1 MGTRLMWNDGGR
13 CSPSLFRSA
22 DRVRLISLE
31 LHGFKS
37 FADAQ
42 KLSFPGGM
50 TAVVGPNGCGKSN
63 ISDSLAWVLGEQRP
77 SMLRGSEMADVIFAG
92 TAQRRPMGLAEVK
105 LVLEMPDPAL
115 PGSTREVLISRRLYR
130 DTGSEYR
137 INGREA
143 RLKDV
148 QDLLL
153 DTGMGT
159 RAYSF
164 IQQGQIDLI
173 LSSRPKDRRLL
184 LEEAAGIT
192 RYKLRRADAEKRLEE
207 TRGNLQRLDDILYE
221 LNKQMDSLR
230 RQAARA
236 RKARELDTEI
246 KATQRVLLAGK
257 AVELEAA
264 KRRILEALD
273 QAERRVAELTAQ
285 VSEKAS
291 EVEALRL
298 AVDDQQQAQAKR
310 ASAMLGLDQR
320 LQLADQ
326 ERSFQEERR
335 GEAWDQR
342 QRQEER
348 IQALAA
354 RLAESGESFAS
365 LETQVKESGDRLAQR
380 ETELA
385 RTEEL
390 LALAQ
395 GALRH
400 EESQLQSL
408 RDQKAESQKEALARQ
423 KQRLGLQS
431 QIAQLEGRL
440 DGLNHE
446 ESVRAPRL
454 ESLQA
459 EADQVERAL
468 EGLLS
473 QLEQAEEAALDQRRR
488 AEQAE
493 ETLRTL
499 AQDHHRAEAE
509 LDAAERRLRQISDLL
524 AKSFG
529 DAEMQKGLVWIRE
542 QGARPRALVELLT
555 VDEALRPDLER
566 LLGSWLQ
573 ALAADAP
580 LAQRAAEA
588 PGHLLLALDAA
599 PPAPPTPEGCE
610 PLRGHLH
617 WNGPE
622 RPLGDLL
629 DRAYRCA
636 DEALPALVQ
645 AYPDL
650 AFVSPAFVR
659 LPFGPVQLGVSA
671 PAASPLKLRTEQ
683 EEAKATRE
691 ALLDQLED
699 LETRRGRGGDEAR
712 GARERSVEI
721 DEDLRALRRRA
732 DTLKAQRTSLQGQ
745 LSEIRAASERADAL
759 WEQIETEIK
768 QLKGQLREIDEH
780 PEEAGDAVLDGAIQQ
795 AEALV
800 KEARHRLDERRDQ
813 RLEAARSRDAAWA
826 ERDGHERHLQLAQR
840 GRFDLEAERQRLEA
854 EATELATRAE
864 TCAKRLVEL
873 ETESQDL
880 LQQREVVQVQAQEA
894 QPRLE
899 LDQETLRVQ
908 ERSARELQEALE
920 NARAQHQEILIHGAQ
935 VQGSQEALAKEVE
948 LALGL
953 EIPAFLAG
961 LSDSERQAWEEGE
974 LVHQTRLNELQGR
987 RMDLGGVNPLAIQEL
1002 EEAETR
1008 LAFMNEQRADVT
1020 TAIENL
1026 ESTIQEINATSE
1038 DRFQEAFDFVNT
1050 RFQEV
1055 FREAFGGGSAH
1066 LSLEDPKNLLECGI
1080 EITAQPPGKTAK
1092 ALTLLSGG
1100 EKALTAISLL
1110 FAIFHFKPSPFCV
1123 LDEVDA
1129 PLDEA
1134 NVSRFAAMVQKMKAD
1149 TQFIVITHQKPTM
1162 VAADTLYGVT
1172 MEEAGCSRLVS
1183 VQLREA
1189 EALVV

>member
-1 MGTRLMWNDGGR
+1 MMEGDVPDPL
-13 CSPSLFRSA
+13 LRSA

-42 KLSFPGGM
+42 KLTFPAGM

-63 ISDSLAWVLGEQRP
+63 ISDSLAWVLGEQRA
-77 SMLRGSEMADVIFAG
+77 SMLRGAEMADVIFAG
-92 TAQRRPMGLAEVK
+92 TAQRRATGLAEVK
-105 LVLEMPDPAL
+105 LALEMPDPTL
-115 PGSTREVLISRRLYR
+115 PGSTREVVISRRLYR
-130 DTGSEYR
+130 DSGSEYR

-148 QDLLL
+148 QDMLL

-173 LSSRPKDRRLL
+173 LSSKPKDRRLL

-207 TRGNLQRLDDILYE
+207 TKGNLQRLDDILFE

-236 RKARELDTEI
+236 RKARELDEAI
-246 KATQRVLLAGK
+246 KATQRILLAGK

-264 KRRILEALD
+264 KRRILDRLD
-273 QAERRVAELTAQ
+273 ETERRVAELTAQ

-298 AVDDQQQAQAKR
+298 AVDEQQQAQARR
-310 ASAMLGLDQR
+310 ASAILALDQR

-326 ERSFQEERR
+326 ERGFQEDRRKEALEQRDRVMERAQAMVAKL
-335 GEAWDQR
+335 GETGDTFAALEAELAAAALRLGAREADLAKA
-342 QRQEER
+342 EEALAHAVGELR
-348 IQALAA
+348 RAEADLQAL
-354 RLAESGESFAS
+354 
-365 LETQVKESGDRLAQR
+365 R
-380 ETELA
+380 E
-385 RTEEL
+385 R
-390 LALAQ
+390 
-395 GALRH
+395 
-400 EESQLQSL
+400 
-408 RDQKAESQKEALARQ
+408 KAEAQKEALARQ
-423 KQRLGLQS
+423 KQRLGFQS

-440 DGLNHE
+440 DALNHE

-454 ESLQA
+454 EQLQA
-459 EADQVERAL
+459 EADQGSRTL
-468 EGLLS
+468 EGLLA
-473 QLEQAEEAALDQRRR
+473 QLEQAEEAAFDQRRR
-488 AEQAE
+488 AEQLE
-493 ETLRTL
+493 EAQRTL

-524 AKSFG
+524 VKSFG
-529 DAEMQKGLVWIRE
+529 DEELQKGLLWLKD
-542 QGARPRALVELLT
+542 QGLRPRALVEVLT
-555 VDEALRPDLER
+555 VGEAVRPDLER
-566 LLGSWLQ
+566 LLGVWLQ
-573 ALAADAP
+573 ALAADPA
-580 LAQRAAEA
+580 LAERATAA
-588 PGHLLLALDAA
+588 PGHLLLALESAAAA
-599 PPAPPTPEGCE
+599 PTAPEGCE
-610 PLRGHLH
+610 PLREHLR
-617 WNGPE
+617 WTGPE
-622 RPLGDLL
+622 RPLAGLL
-629 DRAYRCA
+629 DRAFRCTDA
-636 DEALPALVQ
+636 ALPGLAL
-645 AYPDL
+645 AHPDL
-650 AFVSPAFVR
+650 AFVSPGFIR
-659 LPFGPVQLGVSA
+659 LPFGPIQLGVSA
-671 PAASPLKLRTEQ
+671 PAASPLKLRAEQ
-683 EEAKATRE
+683 EESRATRE
-691 ALLDQLED
+691 ALLDRLEE
-699 LETRRGRGGDEAR
+699 LEGRRGRGGDEAR
-712 GARERSVEI
+712 AARERSLEI
-721 DEDLRALRRRA
+721 DEDLRTLRQRA
-732 DTLKAQRTSLQGQ
+732 DTLQAQQTSLGGQ
-745 LSEIRAASERADAL
+745 LAEIRAASERADAL

-768 QLKGQLREIDEH
+768 QLQGLLRELDAH
-780 PEEAGDAVLDGAIQQ
+780 PEEAGDTALEEAIGAG
-795 AEALV
+795 ENHV
-800 KEARHRLDERRDQ
+800 REARHKVDGYRDQ
-813 RLEAARSRDAAWA
+813 RMEVARGRDAAWA

-840 GRFDLEAERQRLEA
+840 GRFDLESERQRLEA
-854 EATELATRAE
+854 EAADLNGRAD
-864 TCAKRLVEL
+864 TCAHRLLEL
-873 ETESQDL
+873 ESETQEL
-880 LQQREVVQVQAQEA
+880 LGSRAGIQAQAQEA

-899 LDQETLRVQ
+899 LDQEKLRVQ
-908 ERSARELQEALE
+908 ERSTREFQEALE

-953 EIPAFLAG
+953 EIPAFMAAITEE
-961 LSDSERQAWEEGE
+961 EREAWEEGE
-974 LVHQTRLNELQGR
+974 LVHQTRFNELHGR
-987 RMDLGGVNPLAIQEL
+987 RLDLGSVNPLAIQEL

-1008 LAFMNEQRADVT
+1008 LSFMNEQRADVT
-1020 TAIENL
+1020 AAIDNL
-1026 ESTIQEINATSE
+1026 ESTIQEINVTSE
-1038 DRFQEAFDFVNT
+1038 ERFREAFDFVNA

-1055 FREAFGGGSAH
+1055 FREAFGGGQAH
-1066 LSLEDPKNLLECGI
+1066 LSLEDPKALLECGI

-1134 NVSRFAAMVQKMKAD
+1134 NVGRFAAMVQRMKAD

-1189 EALVV
+1189 EALV

>member
-1 MGTRLMWNDGGR
+1 M
-13 CSPSLFRSA
+13 
-22 DRVRLISLE
+22 RLISLE

-42 KLSFPGGM
+42 KLSFPAGM

-77 SMLRGSEMADVIFAG
+77 SMLRGAEMADVIFGG
-92 TAQRRPMGLAEVK
+92 TAHRRPMGMSEVK
-105 LVLEMPDPAL
+105 LVLEMPDPTL
-115 PGSTREVLISRRLYR
+115 PGATREVVISRRLYR

-173 LSSRPKDRRLL
+173 LSSKPKDRRLL

-192 RYKLRRADAEKRLEE
+192 RYKLRRADAEKRLDE
-207 TRGNLQRLDDILYE
+207 TRANLQRLDDILFE

-230 RQAARA
+230 RQASRA
-236 RKARELDTEI
+236 RKAKELDTDI
-246 KATQRVLLAGK
+246 KATQRILLAGK

-264 KRRILEALD
+264 KQRILDQLD

-298 AVDDQQQAQAKR
+298 SVDEQQQAQAKR
-310 ASAMLGLDQR
+310 ASAMLALDQR

-326 ERSFQEERR
+326 ERGFQEDRR
-335 GEAWDQR
+335 GEAQEQR
-342 QRQEER
+342 SRLEER

-354 RLAESGESFAS
+354 RLAESGDSFSALEGVLQEAS
-365 LETQVKESGDRLAQR
+365 ERLGVWEAD
-380 ETELA
+380 LA
-385 RTEEL
+385 KAEEAV
-390 LALAQ
+390 ALAQ
-395 GALRH
+395 GVLRH
-400 EESQLQSL
+400 EDAGLHVL
-408 RDQKAESQKEALARQ
+408 RERKAEGQKEALARQ
-423 KQRLGLQS
+423 KQRLGLQT

-440 DGLNHE
+440 DALNHE

-454 ESLQA
+454 ESLQS
-459 EADQVERAL
+459 ETVQVERTL
-468 EGLLS
+468 EGLLA
-473 QLEQAEEAALDQRRR
+473 QLEQAEEASLDQRRR
-488 AEQAE
+488 AEALEVTQ
-493 ETLRTL
+493 RTL
-499 AQDHHRAEAE
+499 SQDHHRAEAE

-524 AKSFG
+524 ALSFG
-529 DAEMQKGLVWIRE
+529 DEELRKGLTWLRE
-542 QGARPRALVELLT
+542 QGLRPSALVELLT

-566 LLGSWLQ
+566 LLGVWLQ
-573 ALAADAP
+573 SLSVDVDTVRQAAG
-580 LAQRAAEA
+580 A
-588 PGHLLLALDAA
+588 PGHLLMALEGEVA
-599 PPAPPTPEGCE
+599 PPPAPEGCE
-610 PLRGHLH
+610 PLRDHVR
-617 WNGPE
+617 WSAAA
-622 RPLGDLL
+622 RPLGALV
-629 DRAYRCA
+629 DRAFSCS
-636 DEALPALVQ
+636 DEVLPALVL
-645 AYPDL
+645 AHPGL
-650 AFVSPAFVR
+650 AFVSPGFVR
-659 LPFGPVQLGVSA
+659 LPYGPVQLGVSA
-671 PAASPLKLRTEQ
+671 PAASPIKLRAEQ
-683 EEAKATRE
+683 EEAKGTRE
-691 ALLDQLED
+691 ALLDRLEE
-699 LETRRGRGGDEAR
+699 LEIQRGRGGDEAR
-712 GARERSVEI
+712 AARERSLEI
-721 DEDLRALRRRA
+721 DEDLRALRGRA
-732 DTLKAQRTSLQGQ
+732 DTLTSQRTSLQGQ
-745 LSEIRAASERADAL
+745 LSEINAASERADAL

-768 QLKGQLREIDEH
+768 QFQAQLRELDEH
-780 PEEAGDAVLDGAIQQ
+780 PEEAGDAALEEAILQ
-795 AEALV
+795 AELLV
-800 KEARHRLDERRDQ
+800 REARQRLDERRDQ
-813 RLEAARSRDAAWA
+813 RLEAARGRDAAWA
-826 ERDGHERHLQLAQR
+826 ERDGHERHLKLSQR

-854 EATELATRAE
+854 EALEQVERMD
-864 TCAKRLVEL
+864 TCVRRLSEL
-873 ETESQDL
+873 EAESQTFL
-880 LQQREVVQVQAQEA
+880 REREGVQTQAREA

-908 ERSARELQEALE
+908 ERAARELQEALE
-920 NARAQHQEILIHGAQ
+920 NARAGHQEVLIHGAQ
-935 VQGSQEALAKEVE
+935 VQGSQEALSKEVE

-953 EIPAFLAG
+953 DIPAFLG
-961 LSDSERQAWEEGE
+961 GISDAEREAWEEGE
-974 LVHQTRLNELQGR
+974 LVHQTHLNELQGR

-1020 TAIENL
+1020 AAMANL

-1038 DRFQEAFDFVNT
+1038 ERFREAFEFVNA

-1055 FREAFGGGSAH
+1055 FREAFGGGSAY

-1080 EITAQPPGKTAK
+1080 EITAQPPGKSAK
-1092 ALTLLSGG
+1092 SLTLLSGG

-1134 NVSRFAAMVQKMKAD
+1134 NVGRFAAMVQKMKAD

-1162 VAADTLYGVT
+1162 IAADTLYGVT

-1183 VQLREA
+1183 VHLREA
-1189 EALVV
+1189 EALV

>member
-1 MGTRLMWNDGGR
+1 L
-13 CSPSLFRSA
+13 
-22 DRVRLISLE
+22 RLISLE

-77 SMLRGSEMADVIFAG
+77 SMLRGAEMADVIFAG

-115 PGSTREVLISRRLYR
+115 PGATREVTVSRRLYR

-173 LSSRPKDRRLL
+173 LSSKPKDRRIL

-207 TRGNLQRLDDILYE
+207 TRGNLQRLDDILFE

-230 RQAARA
+230 RQASRA

-264 KRRILEALD
+264 KLRILDQLD
-273 QAERRVAELTAQ
+273 LIERRVAELTAQ

-298 AVDDQQQAQAKR
+298 SVDEQQQGQAR
-310 ASAMLGLDQR
+310 RNTAILALDQR
-320 LQLADQ
+320 LQLAEQ
-326 ERSFQEERR
+326 EKGFQEERR
-335 GEAWDQR
+335 DEALGQR
-342 QRQEER
+342 NRLQER
-348 IQALAA
+348 LQAL
-354 RLAESGESFAS
+354 
-365 LETQVKESGDRLAQR
+365 TDRLEETGDSFSTLEVALR
-380 ETELA
+380 EASERLEALEAELA
-385 RTEEL
+385 KAEEGV
-390 LALAQ
+390 ALAQ

-400 EESQLQSL
+400 EEAGHHAL
-408 RDQKAESQKEALARQ
+408 REQKVESQKEALARQ

-440 DGLNHE
+440 DALNHD
-446 ESVRAPRL
+446 ESIRAPRL

-459 EADQVERAL
+459 EVTQADRDQEAML
-468 EGLLS
+468 A
-473 QLEQAEEAALDQRRR
+473 QLDQAEEASLIQRRH
-488 AEQAE
+488 AEALE
-493 ETLRTL
+493 ETQRAM

-524 AKSFG
+524 AQSFG
-529 DAEMQKGLVWIRE
+529 DEESRKGLAWLRE
-542 QGARPRALVELLT
+542 QGMRSLALVELLT

-566 LLGSWLQ
+566 LLGVWLQ
-573 ALAADAP
+573 ALAVDSDTAR
-580 LAQRAAEA
+580 QAAGA
-588 PGHLLLALDAA
+588 PGHLLLALESE
-599 PPAPPTPEGCE
+599 PAPTPLPEGCE
-610 PLRGHLH
+610 ALRDHVRWTASG
-617 WNGPE
+617 
-622 RPLGDLL
+622 RPLQALV
-629 DRAYRCA
+629 DRAFRCS
-636 DEALPALVQ
+636 DEALPGLVLLH
-645 AYPDL
+645 PDL

-659 LPFGPVQLGVSA
+659 LPFGPLQLGVSA
-671 PAASPLKLRTEQ
+671 PAASPIKLRAEQ
-683 EEAKATRE
+683 EEARATRE
-691 ALLDQLED
+691 ALLDRLED
-699 LETRRGRGGDEAR
+699 LEGQRKRGADEAR
-712 GARERSVEI
+712 AARERSLEI
-721 DEDLRALRRRA
+721 DEDLRILRRKSDALRS
-732 DTLKAQRTSLQGQ
+732 QRSSVQAQ
-745 LSEIRAASERADAL
+745 LSEIQAASERADAM
-759 WEQIETEIK
+759 WEQIEIEIK
-768 QLKGQLREIDEH
+768 GLRGQLREIDEH
-780 PEEAGDAVLDGAIQQ
+780 PEEAVDAALDLAIQE
-795 AEALV
+795 AEGRV
-800 KEARHRLDERRDQ
+800 RETRQRLDERREQ
-813 RLEAARSRDAAWA
+813 RLEAARARDAAWA
-826 ERDGHERHLQLAQR
+826 ERDGHERHLQLARR

-854 EATELATRAE
+854 EAGEQLDRREEYLRRLAELKGE
-864 TCAKRLVEL
+864 TQE
-873 ETESQDL
+873 L
-880 LQQREVVQVQAQEA
+880 LQDREGVQAQAREA

-899 LDQETLRVQ
+899 LDQESLRVH
-908 ERSARELQEALE
+908 EREAREFQEALE
-920 NARAQHQEILIHGAQ
+920 NARAQHQEVLIHGAQ

-953 EIPAFLAG
+953 DVPTFMAG
-961 LSDSERQAWEEGE
+961 LSEAERESWEEGG

-987 RMDLGGVNPLAIQEL
+987 RMELGGVNPLAIQEL
-1002 EEAETR
+1002 EEAEQR
-1008 LAFMNEQRADVT
+1008 MAFMDEQRADVT
-1020 TAIENL
+1020 AAIGNL

-1038 DRFQEAFDFVNT
+1038 DRFREAFDFVNG

-1055 FREAFGGGSAH
+1055 FREAFGGGNAH
-1066 LSLEDPKNLLECGI
+1066 LSLEDPKSLLECGI

-1134 NVSRFAAMVQKMKAD
+1134 NVGRFAAMVQKMKAD

-1183 VQLREA
+1183 VHLREA
-1189 EALVV
+1189 EALV

>member
-1 MGTRLMWNDGGR
+1 M
-13 CSPSLFRSA
+13 
-22 DRVRLISLE
+22 RLISLE

-37 FADAQ
+37 FAEAQ

-77 SMLRGSEMADVIFAG
+77 SMMRGSEMADVIFAG
-92 TAQRRPMGLAEVK
+92 TAKRRPMGLAEVK

-115 PGSTREVLISRRLYR
+115 PGATRDVTISRRLYR

-173 LSSRPKDRRLL
+173 LSSKPKDRRIL

-192 RYKLRRADAEKRLEE
+192 RYKLRRADAEKRLDE
-207 TRGNLQRLDDILYE
+207 TRSNLQRLDDILFE

-230 RQAARA
+230 RQASRA
-236 RKARELDTEI
+236 RKAKELDTEI
-246 KATQRVLLAGK
+246 KATQRILLAGK

-264 KRRILEALD
+264 KLRIADLLD
-273 QAERRVAELTAQ
+273 QTERRVAELTAQ

-298 AVDDQQQAQAKR
+298 SVDEQQQSQAKR
-310 ASAMLGLDQR
+310 HAAMLALDQR
-320 LQLADQ
+320 LQLAEQ
-326 ERSFQEERR
+326 ERGFQEERR
-335 GEAWDQR
+335 EEAEAQR
-342 QRQEER
+342 LRLQER
-348 IQALAA
+348 IQALAE
-354 RLAESGESFAS
+354 RLAESGDSFTALQS
-365 LETQVKESGDRLAQR
+365 LLEQAAEALGSREADLAG
-380 ETELA
+380 
-385 RTEEL
+385 TEEAV
-390 LALAQ
+390 ALAQ

-400 EESQLQSL
+400 EESNLHAL
-408 RDQKAESQKEALARQ
+408 RERKAESQKEALARQ
-423 KQRLGLQS
+423 KQRLGFQS
-431 QIAQLEGRL
+431 QVAQLEGRL
-440 DGLNHE
+440 DALNHE

-454 ESLQA
+454 ESLQT
-459 EADQVERAL
+459 EATQTERSL

-473 QLEQAEEAALDQRRR
+473 QLEKAEEAALEQRRR
-488 AEQAE
+488 AESLE
-493 ETLRTL
+493 EIQRTL
-499 AQDHHRAEAE
+499 SQDHHRAEAE

-524 AKSFG
+524 AKGFG
-529 DAEMQKGLVWIRE
+529 DEELRKGLAWLRE
-542 QGARPRALVELLT
+542 QGVRPLTLVELLT
-555 VDEALRPDLER
+555 VDEDLRPDLER
-566 LLGSWLQ
+566 LLGTWLQ
-573 ALAADAP
+573 SLSADGDLAR
-580 LAQRAAEA
+580 RAAGA
-588 PGHLLLALDAA
+588 PGHLLLAVGSGVEA
-599 PPAPPTPEGCE
+599 PAVPEGCE
-610 PLRGHLH
+610 PLRAHVR
-617 WNGPE
+617 WTASE
-622 RPLGDLL
+622 RPLQALV
-629 DRAYRCA
+629 DRAFRCS
-636 DEALPALVQ
+636 DEALPELAR
-645 AYPDL
+645 AHPDL
-650 AFVSPAFVR
+650 AFVSPAFIR
-659 LPFGPVQLGVSA
+659 LPFGPLQLGISA
-671 PAASPLKLRTEQ
+671 PAASPIKLRAEQ
-683 EEAKATRE
+683 EEARATRE
-691 ALLDQLED
+691 ALLDRLEE
-699 LETRRGRGGDEAR
+699 LETQRGRGGDESRA
-712 GARERSVEI
+712 ARERSLEI
-721 DEDLRALRRRA
+721 DEDLRSLRRRA
-732 DTLKAQRTSLQGQ
+732 DTLKSQRSSLEVQ
-745 LSEIRAASERADAL
+745 LAEIRSASERADAL

-768 QLKGQLREIDEH
+768 RLQGLLHELDQH
-780 PEEAGDAVLDGAIQQ
+780 PEEASDSRLDEALAQ
-795 AEALV
+795 AELV
-800 KEARHRLDERRDQ
+800 VREARHRLDEHREL
-813 RLEAARSRDAAWA
+813 RLVAARARDAAWA

-840 GRFDLEAERQRLEA
+840 GRFDLDAERQRLEA
-854 EATELATRAE
+854 EAAEQVDRREGCLRRLA
-864 TCAKRLVEL
+864 EL
-873 ETESQDL
+873 ETEAQTL
-880 LQQREVVQVQAQEA
+880 LVEREAIQAQAWEA

-899 LDQETLRVQ
+899 LEQENLRVH
-908 ERSARELQEALE
+908 ERTAREHQEALE
-920 NARAQHQEILIHGAQ
+920 NAHAQHQEVLIQGAQ
-935 VQGSQEALAKEVE
+935 VQGTQGALAKEIE

-953 EIPAFLAG
+953 DVPAFLAG
-961 LSDSERQAWEEGE
+961 LSEAEREAWEEGE
-974 LVHQTRLNELQGR
+974 LVHQTRVNELHGR
-987 RMDLGGVNPLAIQEL
+987 RMELGGVNPLAIQEL

-1008 LAFMNEQRADVT
+1008 LAFMDEQRADVT
-1020 TAIENL
+1020 AAIGNL

-1038 DRFQEAFDFVNT
+1038 ERFREAFDYVNL

-1080 EITAQPPGKTAK
+1080 EITAQPPGKSAK
-1092 ALTLLSGG
+1092 ALSLLSGG

-1183 VQLREA
+1183 VQLRDA
-1189 EALVV
+1189 EALV

>member
-1 MGTRLMWNDGGR
+1 MEGDVPTRLT
-13 CSPSLFRSA
+13 RSA
-22 DRVRLISLE
+22 DCVRLISLE

-77 SMLRGSEMADVIFAG
+77 SMLRGAEMADVIFAG
-92 TAQRRPMGLAEVK
+92 TAQRRPMGLSEVK

-115 PGSTREVLISRRLYR
+115 PGATREVTISRRLYR
-130 DTGSEYR
+130 DSGSEYR

-173 LSSRPKDRRLL
+173 LSSKPKDRRIL

-207 TRGNLQRLDDILYE
+207 TKGNLQRLDDILFE

-230 RQAARA
+230 RQASRA
-236 RKARELDTEI
+236 RKAKELDTEI
-246 KATQRVLLAGK
+246 KATQRILLAGK

-264 KRRILEALD
+264 KLRLLD
-273 QAERRVAELTAQ
+273 QLDQTERRVAELTAQ

-291 EVEALRL
+291 EVETLRL
-298 AVDDQQQAQAKR
+298 SVDEQQQTQARR
-310 ASAMLGLDQR
+310 ASAMLALDQR

-326 ERSFQEERR
+326 ERGFQVERR
-335 GEAWDQR
+335 DEAQGQR
-342 QRQEER
+342 DRLQERTRALTER
-348 IQALAA
+348 
-354 RLAESGESFAS
+354 
-365 LETQVKESGDRLAQR
+365 LEESGDSFSALEAVLREASERLGIWEADLSKAE
-380 ETELA
+380 ETVA
-385 RTEEL
+385 H
-390 LALAQ
+390 AQ

-400 EESQLQSL
+400 EETEFHAL
-408 RDQKAESQKEALARQ
+408 RERKVESQKEAVTRQ
-423 KQRLGLQS
+423 KQRLGFQS

-440 DGLNHE
+440 DALNHD
-446 ESVRAPRL
+446 ESIRAPRL

-459 EADQVERAL
+459 EATKVDRDM

-473 QLEQAEEAALDQRRR
+473 QVEQAEVASSDQRRH
-488 AEQAE
+488 A
-493 ETLRTL
+493 ETLEESQRTL

-524 AKSFG
+524 AQSFG
-529 DAEMQKGLVWIRE
+529 DEELRKGLAWLHE
-542 QGARPRALVELLT
+542 QGMRSLTLVEQLT

-566 LLGSWLQ
+566 LLGVWLQ
-573 ALAADAP
+573 SLSVDLDTARQAAG
-580 LAQRAAEA
+580 A
-588 PGHLLLALDAA
+588 PGHLLFALECDLPA
-599 PPAPPTPEGCE
+599 PPAPEGCE
-610 PLRGHLH
+610 SLRDHVRWTASG
-617 WNGPE
+617 
-622 RPLGDLL
+622 RPLQALV
-629 DRAYRCA
+629 DRAFRCS
-636 DEALPALVQ
+636 DEALPDLVLTH
-645 AYPDL
+645 PDL
-650 AFVSPAFVR
+650 AFVSPAFIR
-659 LPFGPVQLGVSA
+659 LPYGPLQLGISA
-671 PAASPLKLRTEQ
+671 PAASPIKLRAEQ
-683 EEAKATRE
+683 EEARATRE
-691 ALLDQLED
+691 ALLDRLEE
-699 LETRRGRGGDEAR
+699 LEGQRKRGGDEAR
-712 GARERSVEI
+712 AARERSLEI
-721 DEDLRALRRRA
+721 DEDLRTIRRRS
-732 DTLKAQRTSLQGQ
+732 DTLKSQRTLVQTQ
-745 LSEIRAASERADAL
+745 LSEIHATSERADAM

-768 QLKGQLREIDEH
+768 RLQVLLRELDEH
-780 PEEAGDAVLDGAIQQ
+780 PEEAGDAALEEAIHGAEIRVQEARQRLDGCR
-795 AEALV
+795 E
-800 KEARHRLDERRDQ
+800 Q
-813 RLEAARSRDAAWA
+813 RLEAARGRDAAWA
-826 ERDGHERHLQLAQR
+826 ERDGHERHLQLARR

-854 EATELATRAE
+854 EAADQLDRREGCIRRLA
-864 TCAKRLVEL
+864 EL
-873 ETESQDL
+873 ETETQGL
-880 LQQREVVQVQAQEA
+880 LQEREGVQAQAREA

-899 LDQETLRVQ
+899 LDQEALRVH
-908 ERSARELQEALE
+908 ERDAREFQEALE
-920 NARAQHQEILIHGAQ
+920 NARAHHQEVLIHGAQ

-953 EIPAFLAG
+953 DVPAFMAG
-961 LSDSERQAWEEGE
+961 LSDVERRAWEEGE

-987 RMDLGGVNPLAIQEL
+987 RMELGGVNPLAIQEQ
-1002 EEAETR
+1002 EEAEQR
-1008 LAFMNEQRADVT
+1008 MAFMDEQRADVT
-1020 TAIENL
+1020 TAIGNL

-1038 DRFQEAFDFVNT
+1038 DRFREAFDFVNS

-1066 LSLEDPKNLLECGI
+1066 LSLEDPKSLLECGI

-1134 NVSRFAAMVQKMKAD
+1134 NVGRFAAMVQKMKAD

-1189 EALVV
+1189 EALV

>member
-1 MGTRLMWNDGGR
+1 MMEGDVPTR
-13 CSPSLFRSA
+13 PTRSA

-92 TAQRRPMGLAEVK
+92 TAQRRPMGLSEVK

-115 PGSTREVLISRRLYR
+115 PGATREVAISRRLYR

-173 LSSRPKDRRLL
+173 LSSKPKDRRVL

-192 RYKLRRADAEKRLEE
+192 RYKLRRADAERRLDE
-207 TRGNLQRLDDILYE
+207 TKGNLERLDDILFE

-236 RKARELDTEI
+236 RRAKELDADI
-246 KATQRVLLAGK
+246 KATQRILLAGK

-264 KRRILEALD
+264 KVRILDQLD
-273 QAERRVAELTAQ
+273 QTERRVAELTAQ

-291 EVEALRL
+291 EVESLRL
-298 AVDDQQQAQAKR
+298 SVDEQQQTQAR
-310 ASAMLGLDQR
+310 RTSAMLALDQR
-320 LQLADQ
+320 LQLAEQ
-326 ERSFQEERR
+326 ERGFQEERR
-335 GEAWDQR
+335 DEAEGQR
-342 QRQEER
+342 ARLQER
-348 IQALAA
+348 IQALTG
-354 RLAESGESFAS
+354 RLE
-365 LETQVKESGDRLAQR
+365 ESGDSFVALESVFKEASERLDLR
-380 ETELA
+380 EADLA
-385 RTEEL
+385 KAEEEV
-390 LALAQ
+390 ALAQ

-400 EESQLQSL
+400 EETEFQTL
-408 RDQKAESQKEALARQ
+408 RERKVESQKETLARQ
-423 KQRLGLQS
+423 KQRLSFQS

-440 DGLNHE
+440 DALNHD
-446 ESVRAPRL
+446 ESIRAPRL
-454 ESLQA
+454 ESLQS
-459 EADQVERAL
+459 EAIQADRDL

-473 QLEQAEEAALDQRRR
+473 QLERAEEAAFDQRRR
-488 AEQAE
+488 AETLE
-493 ETLRTL
+493 EAQRTL

-509 LDAAERRLRQISDLL
+509 LDAAERRLRQMADLL
-524 AKSFG
+524 AQSFG
-529 DAEMQKGLVWIRE
+529 DEELRKGLAWLRE
-542 QGARPRALVELLT
+542 RGLRSPALVELLS

-573 ALAADAP
+573 SLSVDPGTAR
-580 LAQRAAEA
+580 QSAEA
-588 PGHLLLALDAA
+588 PGHLLLVLESTGT
-599 PPAPPTPEGCE
+599 PPPVPAGCE
-610 PLRGHLH
+610 PLREHVRWTGSAQ
-617 WNGPE
+617 
-622 RPLGDLL
+622 PLRALL
-629 DRAYRCA
+629 DRAFHCS
-636 DEALPALVQ
+636 DEAMPDLVLTH
-645 AYPDL
+645 PDL
-650 AFVSPAFVR
+650 AFVSPAFIH
-659 LPFGPVQLGVSA
+659 LPYGPLQLGVSA
-671 PAASPLKLRTEQ
+671 PAASPIKLRAEQ
-683 EEAKATRE
+683 EEARATRE
-691 ALLDQLED
+691 ALLDRLEE
-699 LETRRGRGGDEAR
+699 LETKRRHGGDEAR
-712 GARERSVEI
+712 GARERSLEI
-721 DEDLRALRRRA
+721 DEDLRSLQRKT
-732 DTLKAQRTSLQGQ
+732 DTLKSQRTSAQGQ
-745 LSEIRAASERADAL
+745 LAEIRAASERADAL

-768 QLKGQLREIDEH
+768 RLQALLRELDEH
-780 PEEAGDAVLDGAIQQ
+780 PEEAGDAALDASILQ
-795 AEALV
+795 AETRV
-800 KEARHRLDERRDQ
+800 REARQRLDERRER
-813 RLEAARSRDAAWA
+813 RLEAARGRDAAWA
-826 ERDGHERHLQLAQR
+826 ERDGHERHLQLAHR
-840 GRFDLEAERQRLEA
+840 GRFDLEAERQRMEVEAGELVDRREGCTRRLAELEA
-854 EATELATRAE
+854 EA
-864 TCAKRLVEL
+864 
-873 ETESQDL
+873 QGL
-880 LQQREVVQVQAQEA
+880 LQEREGVLAQARVA

-899 LDQETLRVQ
+899 LGQETLRVQ
-908 ERSARELQEALE
+908 ERAARELQEALE
-920 NARAQHQEILIHGAQ
+920 NARAQHQEVLLHGAQ

-953 EIPAFLAG
+953 DVPAFLAG
-961 LSDSERQAWEEGE
+961 LSEAERQAWEEGE
-974 LVHQTRLNELQGR
+974 LVHQTLLSELQGR
-987 RMDLGGVNPLAIQEL
+987 RLDLGGVNPLAIQEL

-1008 LAFMNEQRADVT
+1008 LAFMDEQRADVT
-1020 TAIENL
+1020 AAIGNL

-1038 DRFQEAFDFVNT
+1038 ERFREAFDFVNS

-1055 FREAFGGGSAH
+1055 FREAFGGGSAQ

-1134 NVSRFAAMVQKMKAD
+1134 NVGRFAAMVQKMKAD

-1189 EALVV
+1189 EALV

>member
-1 MGTRLMWNDGGR
+1 M
-13 CSPSLFRSA
+13 
-22 DRVRLISLE
+22 RLISLE

-37 FADAQ
+37 FADPQ

-77 SMLRGSEMADVIFAG
+77 SMLRGAEMADVIFAG
-92 TAQRRPMGLAEVK
+92 TAQRRPLGLAEVK

-115 PGSTREVLISRRLYR
+115 PGSTREVTISRRLYR

-173 LSSRPKDRRLL
+173 LSSKPKDRRLL

-207 TRGNLQRLDDILYE
+207 TKGNLQRLDDILFE

-236 RKARELDTEI
+236 RKAQELDAQI

-264 KRRILEALD
+264 KLRILDLLD
-273 QAERRVAELTAQ
+273 AAERRVAELTAQ
-285 VSEKAS
+285 VSEKGS
-291 EVEALRL
+291 EVETLRL
-298 AVDDQQQAQAKR
+298 AVDEQQQAQARR
-310 ASAMLGLDQR
+310 ANALLGLDQR

-326 ERSFQEERR
+326 ERGFQEDRR
-335 GEAWDQR
+335 REALDQ
-342 QRQEER
+342 
-348 IQALAA
+348 QARLAARLRDLEA
-354 RLAESGESFAS
+354 RLAESGDAFQA
-365 LETQVKESGDRLAQR
+365 LEAQVQAAAGALAGR
-380 ETELA
+380 EAELA
-385 RTEEL
+385 RAEEAA
-390 LALAQ
+390 ALAQ
-395 GALRH
+395 GALRR
-400 EESQLQSL
+400 EESELHAL
-408 RDQKAESQKEALARQ
+408 RERKAESQKEAQNRQ
-423 KQRLGLQS
+423 KQRLAFQS

-440 DGLNHE
+440 DALNHE
-446 ESVRAPRL
+446 EALRAPRL
-454 ESLQA
+454 EGLQE
-459 EADQVERAL
+459 EAARVERSL
-468 EGLLS
+468 EGLLD
-473 QLEQAEEAALDQRRR
+473 QLEQGEEATRVQRRR
-488 AEQAE
+488 AEDLE
-493 ETLRTL
+493 EAQRTL

-524 AKSFG
+524 TRSFG
-529 DAEMQKGLVWIRE
+529 DAGLQKGFEWIRQ
-542 QGARPRALVELLT
+542 QGLRARPLVELLH
-555 VDEALRPDLER
+555 VEEGIRADIER
-566 LLGSWLQ
+566 LLGSWLE
-573 ALAADAP
+573 ALAADAT
-580 LAQRAAEA
+580 LLERAAEV
-588 PGHLLLALDAA
+588 PGHLLLALDGGD
-599 PPAPPTPEGCE
+599 PAPDAPEGCE
-610 PLRGHLH
+610 PLRDHL
-617 WNGPE
+617 WWSGGE
-622 RPLGDLL
+622 RPLGGLL
-629 DRAYRCA
+629 DRAFRCA
-636 DEALPALVQ
+636 DADLPSLAQ
-645 AYPDL
+645 AHPGL
-650 AFVSPAFVR
+650 AFVSPAFIR
-659 LPFGPVQLGVSA
+659 LPYGPVQVGVSA
-671 PAASPLKLRTEQ
+671 PAASPLKLRAELD
-683 EEAKATRE
+683 EARATRE
-691 ALLDQLED
+691 ALLDRLED
-699 LETRRGRGGDEAR
+699 LEGRRGRGGDEAR
-712 GARERSVEI
+712 EARERLKEI
-721 DEDLRALRRRA
+721 EDDLRGTRARVEALRGQKTA
-732 DTLKAQRTSLQGQ
+732 AEAQLQ
-745 LSEIRAASERADAL
+745 EIRAASERADAL
-759 WEQIETEIK
+759 WAQIEEEIK
-768 QLKGQLREIDEH
+768 RLQGLLRELEQH
-780 PEEAGDAVLDGAIQQ
+780 PEEAVDAALEASIQEAEGRVHEARGRLDQ
-795 AEALV
+795 AR
-800 KEARHRLDERRDQ
+800 EARH
-813 RLEAARSRDAAWA
+813 EAARARDAAWA

-840 GRFDLEAERQRLEA
+840 GRFDLEAERQREEA
-854 EATELATRAE
+854 EVQGLAERAE
-864 TCAKRLVEL
+864 TCVRRLDEL
-873 ETESQDL
+873 EGESQAL
-880 LQQREVVQVQAQEA
+880 LAEREAVQAEAREA
-894 QPRLE
+894 QPRLD
-899 LDQETLRVQ
+899 LDLETLRVQ
-908 ERSARELQEALE
+908 ERQARELQEALE
-920 NARAQHQEILIHGAQ
+920 NARAQYQEVLLQGAQ

-953 EIPAFLAG
+953 DIPAFMNGITDA
-961 LSDSERQAWEEGE
+961 EREAWSEGE
-974 LVHQTRLNELQGR
+974 IVHQTRLNELQGR
-987 RMDLGGVNPLAIQEL
+987 RLDLGGVNPLAIQEL
-1002 EEAETR
+1002 EEAEGR

-1020 TAIENL
+1020 SAIANL
-1026 ESTIQEINATSE
+1026 EATIQEINATSE
-1038 DRFQEAFDFVNT
+1038 ERFREAFEFVNA

-1055 FREAFGGGSAH
+1055 FREVFGGGSAH

-1134 NVSRFAAMVQKMKAD
+1134 NVGRFAAMVQKMKAD

-1189 EALVV
+1189 EELV

>member
-1 MGTRLMWNDGGR
+1 M
-13 CSPSLFRSA
+13 
-22 DRVRLISLE
+22 RLISLE

-37 FADAQ
+37 FAEAQ

-77 SMLRGSEMADVIFAG
+77 TMLRGAEMSDVIFAG
-92 TAQRRPMGLAEVK
+92 TAQRRPMGLSEVK
-105 LVLEMPDPAL
+105 LVLEMPDSAL
-115 PGSTREVLISRRLYR
+115 PGATREVTISRRLYR

-173 LSSRPKDRRLL
+173 LSSKPKDRRIL

-207 TRGNLQRLDDILYE
+207 TKDNLERLDDILFE

-230 RQAARA
+230 RQASRA
-236 RKARELDTEI
+236 RKAKELDIEI
-246 KATQRVLLAGK
+246 KATQRILLAGK

-264 KRRILEALD
+264 KLRILDQLD
-273 QAERRVAELTAQ
+273 QTERQVAQLTAQ

-291 EVEALRL
+291 EVESLRL
-298 AVDDQQQAQAKR
+298 SVDEQQQTQAKR
-310 ASAMLGLDQR
+310 ATAMLALDQR

-326 ERSFQEERR
+326 ERGFQEERR
-335 GEAWDQR
+335 VEAEGQR
-342 QRQEER
+342 SRLQER
-348 IQALAA
+348 IQALTG
-354 RLAESGESFAS
+354 RLE
-365 LETQVKESGDRLAQR
+365 ESGDSFSALEAVLKDASARLGVWEADLSKAE
-380 ETELA
+380 ETV
-385 RTEEL
+385 
-390 LALAQ
+390 ALAQ

-400 EESQLQSL
+400 EEAESHAL
-408 RDQKAESQKEALARQ
+408 REGRVESQKETLARQ
-423 KQRLGLQS
+423 KQRLGFQS

-440 DGLNHE
+440 DALNHD
-446 ESVRAPRL
+446 ESIRAPRL
-454 ESLQA
+454 ESLQV
-459 EADQVERAL
+459 EATQVDRDL

-473 QLEQAEEAALDQRRR
+473 QLEQAEESAFDQRRH
-488 AEQAE
+488 AETLE
-493 ETLRTL
+493 ETQRTL

-524 AKSFG
+524 AQSFG
-529 DAEMQKGLVWIRE
+529 DEELSNGLTWLHE
-542 QGARPRALVELLT
+542 QGMRPLALVELLT

-566 LLGSWLQ
+566 LLGVWLQ
-573 ALAADAP
+573 SLSVDSDMARQAVG
-580 LAQRAAEA
+580 A
-588 PGHLLLALDAA
+588 PGHLLLALGGEV
-599 PPAPPTPEGCE
+599 PPPPPPEGCE
-610 PLRGHLH
+610 PLRDHVRWTGSA
-617 WNGPE
+617 
-622 RPLGDLL
+622 RPLRSLV
-629 DRAYRCA
+629 DRAFRCS
-636 DEALPALVQ
+636 DGALPGLVM
-645 AYPDL
+645 AHPDL
-650 AFVSPAFVR
+650 AFVTPAFIH
-659 LPFGPVQLGVSA
+659 LPYGPLQLGISA
-671 PAASPLKLRTEQ
+671 PAASPIKLRVEE
-683 EEAKATRE
+683 EEAQATRE
-691 ALLDQLED
+691 ALLDRLEELED
-699 LETRRGRGGDEAR
+699 QRGRGGDEAR
-712 GARERSVEI
+712 AARERSLEI
-721 DEDLRALRRRA
+721 DEDLRTLRRKS
-732 DTLKAQRTSLQGQ
+732 DTLKSQRTSLQAQ
-745 LSEIRAASERADAL
+745 LSEIHAVSERADVM
-759 WEQIETEIK
+759 WDQIETEIK
-768 QLKGQLREIDEH
+768 RLQVLLRELEEH
-780 PEEAGDAVLDGAIQQ
+780 PEEAGDAALDESIRQ
-795 AEALV
+795 AELRV
-800 KEARHRLDERRDQ
+800 REARQRLDECREQ
-813 RLEAARSRDAAWA
+813 RLEAARGRDAAWA
-826 ERDGHERHLQLAQR
+826 ERDGHERHLQLTHR
-840 GRFDLEAERQRLEA
+840 GRFDLEAERQRMEVEA
-854 EATELATRAE
+854 ADLLARRE
-864 TCAKRLVEL
+864 GCIRRLAEL
-873 ETESQDL
+873 ETETQGL
-880 LQQREVVQVQAQEA
+880 LQEREGVQAQAREA

-899 LDQETLRVQ
+899 LDQEILRNH
-908 ERSARELQEALE
+908 ERAAREFQEALE
-920 NARAQHQEILIHGAQ
+920 NARAQHQEELIHDAQ

-953 EIPAFLAG
+953 EVPVFMVG
-961 LSDSERQAWEEGE
+961 LTDAERQAWEEGE
-974 LVHQTRLNELQGR
+974 LIHQTRLNELQGR
-987 RMDLGGVNPLAIQEL
+987 RLDLGGVNPLAIQEL

-1008 LAFMNEQRADVT
+1008 MAFMNEQRADVT
-1020 TAIENL
+1020 TAIGNL

-1038 DRFQEAFDFVNT
+1038 ERFREAFDFVNS

-1055 FREAFGGGSAH
+1055 FREAFGGGNAK
-1066 LSLEDPKNLLECGI
+1066 LRLEDPKNLLECGI

-1129 PLDEA
+1129 SLDEA

-1183 VQLREA
+1183 VHLREA
-1189 EALVV
+1189 EALV

>member
-1 MGTRLMWNDGGR
+1 
-13 CSPSLFRSA
+13 
-22 DRVRLISLE
+22 VRLISLE

-63 ISDSLAWVLGEQRP
+63 ISDSLAWVLGEQRA

-92 TAQRRPMGLAEVK
+92 TAQRRPTGMAEVK

-115 PGSTREVLISRRLYR
+115 PGATREVVISRRLYR

-173 LSSRPKDRRLL
+173 LSSKPKDRRLL

-192 RYKLRRADAEKRLEE
+192 RYKLRRADAEKRLDE
-207 TRGNLQRLDDILYE
+207 TKANLQRLDDILFE

-230 RQAARA
+230 RQASRA
-236 RKARELDTEI
+236 RKAKELDTEI
-246 KATQRVLLAGK
+246 KATQRILLAGK

-264 KRRILEALD
+264 KQRILDQLD
-273 QAERRVAELTAQ
+273 QIERRVAELTAQ

-298 AVDDQQQAQAKR
+298 SVDEQQQAQAKR
-310 ASAMLGLDQR
+310 HSVMLGLDQR
-320 LQLADQ
+320 LQLAEQ
-326 ERSFQEERR
+326 ERGFQEERR
-335 GEAWDQR
+335 DEAEAQR
-342 QRQEER
+342 SRLQER
-348 IQALAA
+348 IHALAE
-354 RLAESGESFAS
+354 RLAESGDSFTALESILRDAA
-365 LETQVKESGDRLAQR
+365 ERLGVWEAD
-380 ETELA
+380 LA
-385 RTEEL
+385 KSEEMV
-390 LALAQ
+390 ALAQ
-395 GALRH
+395 GSLRH
-400 EESQLQSL
+400 EEAELHAL
-408 RDQKAESQKEALARQ
+408 RERKAESQKEAVARQ
-423 KQRLGLQS
+423 KQRLGFQS

-440 DGLNHE
+440 DALNHE

-454 ESLQA
+454 ESLQS
-459 EADQVERAL
+459 EAGQVDRSL

-473 QLEQAEEAALDQRRR
+473 QLEQAEEAAFDQRRR
-488 AEQAE
+488 AETLE
-493 ETLRTL
+493 ETQRAM

-524 AKSFG
+524 AQSFG
-529 DAEMQKGLVWIRE
+529 DEELKKGLTWLRE
-542 QGARPRALVELLT
+542 QGVRPHALVELLT

-566 LLGSWLQ
+566 LLGAWLQ
-573 ALAADAP
+573 SLSVDVNLAN
-580 LAQRAAEA
+580 QAATS
-588 PGHLLLALDAA
+588 PGHLLLSLEGEVAM
-599 PPAPPTPEGCE
+599 PPTPEGCE
-610 PLRGHLH
+610 ALRTHIH
-617 WNGPE
+617 WSGSE
-622 RPLGDLL
+622 RPLGALV
-629 DRAYRCA
+629 DRAFRCS
-636 DEALPALVQ
+636 DEALSGLALNH
-645 AYPDL
+645 PDL
-650 AFVSPAFVR
+650 AFVSPAFIR
-659 LPFGPVQLGVSA
+659 LPFGPLQLGVSA
-671 PAASPLKLRTEQ
+671 PAASPIKLRAEQ

-691 ALLDQLED
+691 ALLDRLED
-699 LETRRGRGGDEAR
+699 LEAQRGRGGDDAR
-712 GARERSVEI
+712 AARERSLEI
-721 DEDLRALRRRA
+721 DEDLRSLQRRA
-732 DTLKAQRTSLQGQ
+732 DTLKSQRTSLQAQ
-745 LSEIRAASERADAL
+745 LAEIRAASERADAL

-768 QLKGQLREIDEH
+768 RLQALLRELDAH
-780 PEEAGDAVLDGAIQQ
+780 PEEAGDAALDESIQH
-795 AEALV
+795 AETLV
-800 KEARHRLDERRDQ
+800 REARQRLDERRDQ
-813 RLEAARSRDAAWA
+813 RSEVARGRDAAWA

-840 GRFDLEAERQRLEA
+840 GRFDLDAERQRLELEVNEQMDRKA
-854 EATELATRAE
+854 ACNLRLA
-864 TCAKRLVEL
+864 EL
-873 ETESQDL
+873 ETESQVL
-880 LQQREVVQVQAQEA
+880 LQEREGVQAQAREA

-899 LDQETLRVQ
+899 LDQESLRVH
-908 ERSARELQEALE
+908 ERSAREFQEALE
-920 NARAQHQEILIHGAQ
+920 NARAQHQEVLIHGAQ

-953 EIPAFLAG
+953 EIPAFLGG
-961 LSDSERQAWEEGE
+961 LSEAEREAWDEGE

-1008 LAFMNEQRADVT
+1008 MAFMDEQRADVT
-1020 TAIENL
+1020 AAIGNL

-1038 DRFQEAFDFVNT
+1038 ERFREAFDFVNN

-1066 LSLEDPKNLLECGI
+1066 LSLEDPKSLLECGI

-1134 NVSRFAAMVQKMKAD
+1134 NVGRFAAMVQKMKAD

-1189 EALVV
+1189 EALV

>member
-1 MGTRLMWNDGGR
+1 MEADVPHPFPW
-13 CSPSLFRSA
+13 SA

-63 ISDSLAWVLGEQRP
+63 ISDSLAWVLGEQRA
-77 SMLRGSEMADVIFAG
+77 SMLRGAEMADVIFAG
-92 TAQRRPMGLAEVK
+92 TAQRRPTGLAEVK
-105 LVLEMPDPAL
+105 LALEMPDPAL
-115 PGSTREVLISRRLYR
+115 PGSTREVTISRRLYR

-173 LSSRPKDRRLL
+173 LSSKPKDRRLL

-192 RYKLRRADAEKRLEE
+192 RYKLRRADAEKRLDE

-221 LNKQMDSLR
+221 LTKQMDSLR

-236 RKARELDTEI
+236 RKAKELDAEI

-257 AVELEAA
+257 AVELEEA
-264 KRRILEALD
+264 KQRILDHLD
-273 QAERRVAELTAQ
+273 EVERRVAELTAQ

-298 AVDDQQQAQAKR
+298 SVDERQQAQAKR
-310 ASAMLGLDQR
+310 ASAILGLDQR

-326 ERSFQEERR
+326 ERSFQEDRR
-335 GEAWDQR
+335 TEARDQR
-342 QRQEER
+342 ARLEEH
-348 IQALAA
+348 IQMLVA
-354 RLAESGESFAS
+354 RLAESGDSFTA
-365 LETQVKESGDRLAQR
+365 LEAQLKEAGERLALQ
-380 ETELA
+380 EAELA
-385 RTEEL
+385 KAEEAV
-390 LALAQ
+390 ALAQ

-400 EESQLQSL
+400 AEAELHAH
-408 RDQKAESQKEALARQ
+408 RERKADSQKEALARQ
-423 KQRLGLQS
+423 KERLGLQT

-440 DGLNHE
+440 DTLNHE

-454 ESLQA
+454 ESLEA
-459 EADQVERAL
+459 ESGQVERAL

-473 QLEQAEEAALDQRRR
+473 QLEQAEEASLDQRRR
-488 AEQAE
+488 AEQLE
-493 ETLRTL
+493 EAQRVL

-529 DAEMQKGLVWIRE
+529 EAELQKGLAWLRE
-542 QGARPRALVELLT
+542 QGVRPQTLVDLLT

-566 LLGSWLQ
+566 LLGNWLQ
-573 ALAADAP
+573 VLAVEAS
-580 LAQRAAEA
+580 LAGRAAEA
-588 PGHLLLALDAA
+588 PGHLLLALEDKGDL
-599 PPAPPTPEGCE
+599 PPVPEGCE
-610 PLRGHLH
+610 ALRDHLR
-617 WNGPE
+617 WTGAN
-622 RPLGDLL
+622 RPLGALL
-629 DRAYRCA
+629 GRAFRCA
-636 DEALPALVQ
+636 DADLPALAV
-645 AYPDL
+645 AHPDL

-671 PAASPLKLRTEQ
+671 PAASPLKLRAEQ

-691 ALLDQLED
+691 ALLDRIED
-699 LETRRGRGGDEAR
+699 LETRRGKGGDDSRA
-712 GARERSVEI
+712 ARERSVEI

-732 DTLKAQRTSLQGQ
+732 DTLKAQRTSLLNQ

-759 WEQIETEIK
+759 WEQIESEIK
-768 QLKGQLREIDEH
+768 GLQGQLRDLEAH
-780 PEEAGDAVLDGAIQQ
+780 PEEANDTALEEAIRQ
-795 AEALV
+795 AEDLV
-800 KEARHRLDERRDQ
+800 REARHRLDERRDQ
-813 RLEAARSRDAAWA
+813 RGEVARARDAAWA

-840 GRFDLEAERQRLEA
+840 GRFDLEAERQRLEV
-854 EATELATRAE
+854 EASEQGSRMEACVQRLTELEA
-864 TCAKRLVEL
+864 
-873 ETESQDL
+873 ESQGL
-880 LQQREVVQVQAQEA
+880 LRDREEVQALAQEA
-894 QPRLE
+894 QPHLE

-908 ERSARELQEALE
+908 ERAARELQEALE
-920 NARAQHQEILIHGAQ
+920 NARAQHQEVLIHGAQ

-961 LSDSERQAWEEGE
+961 ITEAEREAWAEGG

-1020 TAIENL
+1020 AAIGNL

-1038 DRFQEAFDFVNT
+1038 ERFREAFDFVNT

-1055 FREAFGGGSAH
+1055 FREAFGGGQAQ

-1080 EITAQPPGKTAK
+1080 EITAQPPGKSAK

-1134 NVSRFAAMVQKMKAD
+1134 NVGRFAAMVQKMKVD

-1189 EALVV
+1189 EALV

>member
-1 MGTRLMWNDGGR
+1 M
-13 CSPSLFRSA
+13 
-22 DRVRLISLE
+22 RLISLE

-77 SMLRGSEMADVIFAG
+77 SMLRGSEMADVIFSG
-92 TAQRRPMGLAEVK
+92 TAQRRSMGLAEVK
-105 LVLEMPDPAL
+105 LALEMPDPAL
-115 PGSTREVLISRRLYR
+115 PGATREVIVSRRLYR

-173 LSSRPKDRRLL
+173 LSSKPKDRRLL

-192 RYKLRRADAEKRLEE
+192 RYKLRRADAEKRLDE
-207 TRGNLQRLDDILYE
+207 TRGNLQRLDDILFE

-230 RQAARA
+230 RQASRA
-236 RKARELDTEI
+236 RKAKELDTEI
-246 KATQRVLLAGK
+246 KATQRILLAGK

-264 KRRILEALD
+264 KLRILDQLD
-273 QAERRVAELTAQ
+273 QTERRVAELTAQ

-291 EVEALRL
+291 EVESLRL
-298 AVDDQQQAQAKR
+298 SVDEQQQAQARR
-310 ASAMLGLDQR
+310 ANAILGLDQR

-335 GEAWDQR
+335 LEAREQQAR
-342 QRQEER
+342 LAER
-348 IQALAA
+348 IQALVD
-354 RLAESGESFAS
+354 RLAESGDSFAA
-365 LETQVKESGDRLAQR
+365 LEIQLREASERLAER
-380 ETELA
+380 EADLA
-385 RTEEL
+385 RADEGV
-390 LALAQ
+390 ALAQ

-400 EESQLQSL
+400 QEGELQAL
-408 RDQKAESQKEALARQ
+408 RERKAESQKEALARQ
-423 KQRLGLQS
+423 KQRLGFQS
-431 QIAQLEGRL
+431 QVAQLEGRL
-440 DGLNHE
+440 DALNHE
-446 ESVRAPRL
+446 ESLRAPRL
-454 ESLQA
+454 EGLQTEA
-459 EADQVERAL
+459 EQVERTL

-473 QLEQAEEAALDQRRR
+473 QLEQAEEAAFDQRRR
-488 AEQAE
+488 AETLE
-493 ETLRTL
+493 EAQRTL

-529 DAEMQKGLVWIRE
+529 DEELQKGLTWLKE
-542 QGARPRALVELLT
+542 QGARPRTLVELLT
-555 VDEALRPDLER
+555 VDETLRPDLER
-566 LLGSWLQ
+566 LLGAWLQ
-573 ALAADAP
+573 SLSVDEGLARLAAGG
-580 LAQRAAEA
+580 
-588 PGHLLLALDAA
+588 PGHLLLALEGSGA
-599 PPAPPTPEGCE
+599 PPPAPEGCE
-610 PLRGHLH
+610 SLRDHLH
-617 WNGPE
+617 WSGTQ

-629 DRAYRCA
+629 DRAFRCS
-636 DEALPALVQ
+636 DEALPAL
-645 AYPDL
+645 AMAHPDL
-650 AFVSPAFVR
+650 AFVSPAFIR
-659 LPFGPVQLGVSA
+659 LPFGPLQLGVSA
-671 PAASPLKLRTEQ
+671 PAASPLKLRAEQ
-683 EEAKATRE
+683 EEARGTRE
-691 ALLDQLED
+691 ALLDRLEE
-699 LETRRGRGGDEAR
+699 LEAQRGRGGDEAR
-712 GARERSVEI
+712 AARERLQEI
-721 DEDLRALRRRA
+721 DEDLRALRRRGDA
-732 DTLKAQRTSLQGQ
+732 AKSQKVSLQAQ
-745 LSEIRAASERADAL
+745 LTEIRAASERADSL
-759 WEQIETEIK
+759 WEQIETEIRRL
-768 QLKGQLREIDEH
+768 QGLLRELDQH
-780 PEEAGDAVLDGAIQQ
+780 PEEAGDAALEAALQQ
-795 AEALV
+795 AEGQV
-800 KEARHRLDERRDQ
+800 REARQHLDERREK
-813 RLEAARSRDAAWA
+813 RHEAARARDAVWA
-826 ERDGHERHLQLAQR
+826 ERDGHERHLQLFQR
-840 GRFDLEAERQRLEA
+840 GRFDLEAERQRLETEAA
-854 EATELATRAE
+854 E
-864 TCAKRLVEL
+864 LVERMDGCGRRLADL
-873 ETESQDL
+873 ESESQTL
-880 LQQREVVQVQAQEA
+880 LQEREGVQTVAQEA

-908 ERSARELQEALE
+908 ERAARELQEVLE
-920 NARAQHQEILIHGAQ
+920 NARAQHQEVLIHGAQ

-953 EIPAFLAG
+953 EVPAFLAG
-961 LSDSERQAWEEGE
+961 ISEVEREAWEEGE
-974 LVHQTRLNELQGR
+974 LVHQTRLNDLHGR
-987 RMDLGGVNPLAIQEL
+987 RMDLGSVNPMAIQEL

-1008 LAFMNEQRADVT
+1008 LGFMNEQRADVT
-1020 TAIENL
+1020 AAIGNL

-1038 DRFQEAFDFVNT
+1038 ERFREAFDFVNT

-1080 EITAQPPGKTAK
+1080 EITAQPPGKSAK

-1134 NVSRFAAMVQKMKAD
+1134 NVGRFAAMVQKMKAD

-1189 EALVV
+1189 EALV

>member
-1 MGTRLMWNDGGR
+1 MMGGDVPTRLT
-13 CSPSLFRSA
+13 RSVA
-22 DRVRLISLE
+22 RVRLISLE

-37 FADAQ
+37 FADTQ

-63 ISDSLAWVLGEQRP
+63 IADSLAWVLGEQRP

-92 TAQRRPMGLAEVK
+92 TAQRRPMGLSEVK

-115 PGSTREVLISRRLYR
+115 PGATREVTISRRLYR

-173 LSSRPKDRRLL
+173 LSSKPKDRRVL

-207 TRGNLQRLDDILYE
+207 TRSNLLRLDDILFE

-230 RQAARA
+230 RQASRA
-236 RKARELDTEI
+236 RKAKELDTEI
-246 KATQRVLLAGK
+246 KATQRILLAGK

-264 KRRILEALD
+264 KLRLLDLLD
-273 QAERRVAELTAQ
+273 QTERRVAELTAQ

-298 AVDDQQQAQAKR
+298 SVDEQQQTQARR
-310 ASAMLGLDQR
+310 ANAMLALDQR
-320 LQLADQ
+320 LQLAEQ
-326 ERSFQEERR
+326 ERGFQEERR
-335 GEAWDQR
+335 IEAEGQR
-342 QRQEER
+342 NRLQER

-354 RLAESGESFAS
+354 RLAESGDSFSA
-365 LETQVKESGDRLAQR
+365 LEGVLKEATERLGVWEADLAKAG
-380 ETELA
+380 ETV
-385 RTEEL
+385 
-390 LALAQ
+390 ALAQ

-400 EESQLQSL
+400 EEAELHAQ
-408 RDQKAESQKEALARQ
+408 RERKAESQKEALARQ
-423 KQRLGLQS
+423 KQRLGFQS

-440 DGLNHE
+440 DALNHE

-454 ESLQA
+454 ENLQS
-459 EADQVERAL
+459 EATQVERTL

-473 QLEQAEEAALDQRRR
+473 QLEQAEEAAFDQRRR
-488 AEQAE
+488 AETLE
-493 ETLRTL
+493 EAQRTL

-524 AKSFG
+524 AQSFG
-529 DAEMQKGLVWIRE
+529 DEELRKGLTWLRE
-542 QGARPRALVELLT
+542 QGIRPRALVESLT
-555 VDEALRPDLER
+555 VDEDLRPDLER
-566 LLGSWLQ
+566 LLGVWLQ
-573 ALAADAP
+573 SLSVDAALARQSAG
-580 LAQRAAEA
+580 A
-588 PGHLLLALDAA
+588 PGHLLLALGSDV
-599 PPAPPTPEGCE
+599 PAPASPAGCE
-610 PLRGHLH
+610 PLRAHVRWTGT
-617 WNGPE
+617 E
-622 RPLGDLL
+622 RPLRSLV
-629 DRAYRCA
+629 DRAFRCS
-636 DEALPALVQ
+636 DEALPDLAL
-645 AYPDL
+645 AHPDL
-650 AFVSPAFVR
+650 AFVSPGFIR
-659 LPFGPVQLGVSA
+659 LPFGPLQLGVSA
-671 PAASPLKLRTEQ
+671 PAASPIKLRAEQ
-683 EEAKATRE
+683 EEARATRE
-691 ALLDQLED
+691 ALLDRLEE
-699 LETRRGRGGDEAR
+699 LETRRGKGGDEAR
-712 GARERSVEI
+712 DARARSLEI

-732 DTLKAQRTSLQGQ
+732 DTQKSQQTSLAAQ
-745 LSEIRAASERADAL
+745 LAEIHAASERADAL

-768 QLKGQLREIDEH
+768 RLQALLRELDEH
-780 PEEAGDAVLDGAIQQ
+780 PEEAGDTALDEAMQK
-795 AEALV
+795 AELLV
-800 KEARHRLDERRDQ
+800 REARQRLDERRDQ
-813 RLEAARSRDAAWA
+813 RLEAARGRDAAWA

-840 GRFDLEAERQRLEA
+840 GRFDLDAERQRLEVEAA
-854 EATELATRAE
+854 EQVDRMEGCVGRLA
-864 TCAKRLVEL
+864 EL
-873 ETESQDL
+873 ETESQSL
-880 LQQREVVQVQAQEA
+880 LQEREGVQAQAREA

-899 LDQETLRVQ
+899 LDQEALRVH
-908 ERSARELQEALE
+908 ERAAREYQEALE
-920 NARAQHQEILIHGAQ
+920 NARAQHQEVLIHGAQ
-935 VQGSQEALAKEVE
+935 VQGSQEAMAKEVE

-953 EIPAFLAG
+953 EVPAFLAG
-961 LSDSERQAWEEGE
+961 LSEAEREAWEEGE

-1008 LAFMNEQRADVT
+1008 MAFMNEQRADVT
-1020 TAIENL
+1020 AAIGNL

-1038 DRFQEAFDFVNT
+1038 ERFREAFDFVNA

-1055 FREAFGGGSAH
+1055 FREAFGGGNAH

-1134 NVSRFAAMVQKMKAD
+1134 NVGRFAAMVQKMKAD

-1189 EALVV
+1189 EALV

>member
-1 MGTRLMWNDGGR
+1 M
-13 CSPSLFRSA
+13 
-22 DRVRLISLE
+22 RLISLE

-37 FADAQ
+37 FAEAQ

-77 SMLRGSEMADVIFAG
+77 SMMRGSEMADVIFAG

-115 PGSTREVLISRRLYR
+115 PGATREVTISRRLYR

-173 LSSRPKDRRLL
+173 LSSKPKDRRVL

-192 RYKLRRADAEKRLEE
+192 RYKLRRADAEKRLDE
-207 TRGNLQRLDDILYE
+207 TRSNLQRLDDILFE

-230 RQAARA
+230 RQASRA
-236 RKARELDTEI
+236 RKAKELDAEI
-246 KATQRVLLAGK
+246 KATQRILLAGK

-264 KRRILEALD
+264 KLRIADQLD
-273 QAERRVAELTAQ
+273 QTERRVAELTAQ

-298 AVDDQQQAQAKR
+298 SVDEQQQSQAR
-310 ASAMLGLDQR
+310 RNSAMLALDQR
-320 LQLADQ
+320 LQLAEQ
-326 ERSFQEERR
+326 ERGFQEERR
-335 GEAWDQR
+335 GEAEGQR
-342 QRQEER
+342 LRLQER
-348 IQALAA
+348 IQALAE
-354 RLAESGESFAS
+354 RLAESGDSFSALQALLQQAS
-365 LETQVKESGDRLAQR
+365 EDLGAREADLAQ
-380 ETELA
+380 
-385 RTEEL
+385 TEE
-390 LALAQ
+390 AAAQAQ

-400 EESQLQSL
+400 EETGLHAL
-408 RDQKAESQKEALARQ
+408 RERKAESQKEALARQ
-423 KQRLGLQS
+423 KQRLGFQS
-431 QIAQLEGRL
+431 QVAQLEGRL
-440 DGLNHE
+440 DALNHE
-446 ESVRAPRL
+446 ESVRSPRL

-459 EADQVERAL
+459 EATQAERSL

-473 QLEQAEEAALDQRRR
+473 QLEKAEEAALEQRRR
-488 AEQAE
+488 AESLE
-493 ETLRTL
+493 EAQRTL
-499 AQDHHRAEAE
+499 SQDHHRAEAE

-524 AKSFG
+524 SQGFG
-529 DAEMQKGLVWIRE
+529 DEELRKGLTWLRE
-542 QGARPRALVELLT
+542 QGVRPLTLVELLT

-566 LLGSWLQ
+566 LLGTWLQ
-573 ALAADAP
+573 SLSADGDLAR
-580 LAQRAAEA
+580 RATGA
-588 PGHLLLALDAA
+588 PGHLMLAMGSEVALPAA
-599 PPAPPTPEGCE
+599 PEGCE
-610 PLRGHLH
+610 PLRAHVR
-617 WNGPE
+617 WTASE
-622 RPLGDLL
+622 RPLQALV
-629 DRAYRCA
+629 DRAFHCS
-636 DEALPALVQ
+636 DEAMPELAL
-645 AYPDL
+645 AHPDL
-650 AFVSPAFVR
+650 AFVSPAFIR
-659 LPFGPVQLGVSA
+659 LPYGPLQLGVSA
-671 PAASPLKLRTEQ
+671 PAASPIKLRAEQ
-683 EEAKATRE
+683 EEARATRE
-691 ALLDQLED
+691 ALLDRLEE
-699 LETRRGRGGDEAR
+699 LESQRGRGGDEAR
-712 GARERSVEI
+712 AARERSLEI
-721 DEDLRALRRRA
+721 DEDLRSLRRRT
-732 DTLKAQRTSLQGQ
+732 DTLKSQRTSLQAQ

-768 QLKGQLREIDEH
+768 RLQGLLRELDEH
-780 PEEAGDAVLDGAIQQ
+780 PEEASDSALD
-795 AEALV
+795 EALTKAELQV
-800 KEARHRLDERRDQ
+800 REARHHLDERRER
-813 RLEAARSRDAAWA
+813 RLETARARDAAWA

-840 GRFDLEAERQRLEA
+840 GRFDLDTERQRLEA
-854 EATELATRAE
+854 EAAEQVERGEGCLRRLA
-864 TCAKRLVEL
+864 EL
-873 ETESQDL
+873 ETESQEL
-880 LQQREVVQVQAQEA
+880 LVEREAVHATAREA

-899 LDQETLRVQ
+899 LEQETLRVH
-908 ERSARELQEALE
+908 ERAAREYQEALE
-920 NARAQHQEILIHGAQ
+920 NAHAEHQEVLIQGAQ
-935 VQGSQEALAKEVE
+935 VQGTQGALAKEIE

-953 EIPAFLAG
+953 EVPGFLAG
-961 LSDSERQAWEEGE
+961 LNEAERAAWEEGE

-987 RMDLGGVNPLAIQEL
+987 RMELGGVNPLAIQEL

-1008 LAFMNEQRADVT
+1008 MAFMDEQRADVT
-1020 TAIENL
+1020 AAIGNL
-1026 ESTIQEINATSE
+1026 ESTIQEINLTSE
-1038 DRFQEAFDFVNT
+1038 ERFREAFDYVNA

-1080 EITAQPPGKTAK
+1080 EITAQPPGKSAK

-1189 EALVV
+1189 EALV

>member
-1 MGTRLMWNDGGR
+1 MMEADVPHRLPW
-13 CSPSLFRSA
+13 SS

-63 ISDSLAWVLGEQRP
+63 ISDSLAWVLGEQRA

-92 TAQRRPMGLAEVK
+92 TAQRRATGMAEVK
-105 LVLEMPDPAL
+105 LLLEMPDPAL
-115 PGSTREVLISRRLYR
+115 PGSTREVAISRRLYR

-173 LSSRPKDRRLL
+173 LSSKPKDRRLL

-192 RYKLRRADAEKRLEE
+192 RYKLRRADAEKRLDE
-207 TRGNLQRLDDILYE
+207 TKGNLQRLDDILFE

-230 RQAARA
+230 RQASRA
-236 RKARELDTEI
+236 RKARELDEQI
-246 KATQRVLLAGK
+246 KAAQRILLAGK

-264 KRRILEALD
+264 KGRILDRLD
-273 QAERRVAELTAQ
+273 QTERRVAELTVQ

-298 AVDDQQQAQAKR
+298 SVDEQQQAQAKR
-310 ASAMLGLDQR
+310 ASAILGLDQR

-326 ERSFQEERR
+326 ERGFQEDRR
-335 GEAWDQR
+335 REACEQQGR
-342 QRQEER
+342 LGER
-348 IQALAA
+348 IQALVA
-354 RLAESGESFAS
+354 RL
-365 LETQVKESGDRLAQR
+365 TESGDSFTALEVQLQEAAGRLTEREAELAQV
-380 ETELA
+380 
-385 RTEEL
+385 EEL

-395 GALRH
+395 GALRR
-400 EESQLQSL
+400 EEAELQAL
-408 RDQKAESQKEALARQ
+408 RERKAESQKEALARQ
-423 KQRLGLQS
+423 KQRLGFQS

-440 DGLNHE
+440 DALNHE

-454 ESLQA
+454 ESLEA
-459 EADQVERAL
+459 ESGQVERGL

-488 AEQAE
+488 AEQLE
-493 ETLRTL
+493 EAQRTL

-509 LDAAERRLRQISDLL
+509 LDAAERRLRQIADLL

-529 DAEMQKGLVWIRE
+529 DEAMQTGLAWLRD
-542 QGARPRALVELLT
+542 QGLRPRPLVELLT

-566 LLGSWLQ
+566 LLGGWLL
-573 ALAADAP
+573 ALTADAP
-580 LAQRAAEA
+580 LAQQAAGA
-588 PGHLLLALDAA
+588 PGHLLLALEGALPS
-599 PPAPPTPEGCE
+599 PPAPEGCD
-610 PLRGHLH
+610 PLRDHLH
-617 WNGPE
+617 WTGSE
-622 RPLGDLL
+622 RPLGVLL
-629 DRAYRCA
+629 DRAFRCS
-636 DEALPALVQ
+636 DEALPAL
-645 AYPDL
+645 ALAHPDL
-650 AFVSPAFVR
+650 AFVSPGFIR

-671 PAASPLKLRTEQ
+671 PAASPLKLRAEQ
-683 EEAKATRE
+683 EEARATRE
-691 ALLDQLED
+691 ALLDRLED
-699 LETRRGRGGDEAR
+699 LEARRARGGDDSRA
-712 GARERSVEI
+712 ARERSTEI

-732 DTLKAQRTSLQGQ
+732 DTLRAQKTALLGQ

-759 WEQIETEIK
+759 WEQIEGEIK
-768 QLKGQLREIDEH
+768 RLQGLLRELEAH
-780 PEEAGDAVLDGAIQQ
+780 PEEAGDAALD
-795 AEALV
+795 EALHGAEDRV
-800 KEARHRLDERRDQ
+800 REARHRLDERRDH
-813 RLEAARSRDAAWA
+813 RVEVARTRDAAWA
-826 ERDGHERHLQLAQR
+826 ERDGHERHLQLARR

-854 EATELATRAE
+854 EAAEQAERAE
-864 TCAKRLVEL
+864 ACVRRLAEL
-873 ETESQDL
+873 EAESQGL
-880 LQQREVVQVQAQEA
+880 LGHREAVQAQALEA

-899 LDQETLRVQ
+899 LGLETLRVQ
-908 ERSARELQEALE
+908 ERAAREFQEALE
-920 NARAQHQEILIHGAQ
+920 NARAEHQEVLLHGAQ

-961 LSDSERQAWEEGE
+961 ISVEEREAWEEGE

-1020 TAIENL
+1020 AAIGNL
-1026 ESTIQEINATSE
+1026 EATIQEINATSE
-1038 DRFQEAFDFVNT
+1038 DRFREAFDFVNN

-1134 NVSRFAAMVQKMKAD
+1134 NVGRFAAMVQKMKAD

-1189 EALVV
+1189 EALV

>member
-1 MGTRLMWNDGGR
+1 M
-13 CSPSLFRSA
+13 
-22 DRVRLISLE
+22 RLISLE

-63 ISDSLAWVLGEQRP
+63 ISDSLAWVLGEQRV

-92 TAQRRPMGLAEVK
+92 TAQRRATGMAEVK
-105 LVLEMPDPAL
+105 LVLEMPDPTL
-115 PGSTREVLISRRLYR
+115 PGATREVVISRRLYR

-173 LSSRPKDRRLL
+173 LSSKPKDRRLL

-192 RYKLRRADAEKRLEE
+192 RYKLRRADAEKRLDE
-207 TRGNLQRLDDILYE
+207 TKGNLQRLDDILFE

-230 RQAARA
+230 RQASRA
-236 RKARELDTEI
+236 RKAKELDTEI
-246 KATQRVLLAGK
+246 KATQRILLAGK

-264 KRRILEALD
+264 KQRILDALD
-273 QAERRVAELTAQ
+273 QTERRVAELTAQ

-291 EVEALRL
+291 EVESLRL
-298 AVDDQQQAQAKR
+298 SVDEQQQAQAKR
-310 ASAMLGLDQR
+310 ASAMLALDQR

-326 ERSFQEERR
+326 ERGFQEDRR
-335 GEAWDQR
+335 SEAQEQR
-342 QRQEER
+342 NRLGER
-348 IQALAA
+348 IQALAD
-354 RLAESGESFAS
+354 RLAESGDSFAA
-365 LETQVKESGDRLAQR
+365 LEAVLREATERLALR
-380 ETELA
+380 EAELA
-385 RTEEL
+385 KAEEAV
-390 LALAQ
+390 ALAQ

-400 EESQLQSL
+400 EEAELQAL
-408 RDQKAESQKEALARQ
+408 RERKAESQKEAQARQ
-423 KQRLGLQS
+423 KQKLAFQS

-440 DGLNHE
+440 DALNHE
-446 ESVRAPRL
+446 ESVRSPRL

-459 EADQVERAL
+459 EAAQVERAL

-473 QLEQAEEAALDQRRR
+473 QLDQAEEASLDQRRR
-488 AEQAE
+488 AEALE
-493 ETLRTL
+493 EAQRALT
-499 AQDHHRAEAE
+499 QDHHRTEAE

-529 DAEMQKGLVWIRE
+529 DEELQKGLSWLKE
-542 QGARPRALVELLT
+542 QGARPRALVELLS

-566 LLGSWLQ
+566 LLGTWLQ
-573 ALAADAP
+573 VLSVDAG
-580 LAQRAAEA
+580 LAQKAMGA
-588 PGHLLLALDAA
+588 PGHLLLALDGPADA
-599 PPAPPTPEGCE
+599 PATPEGCE
-610 PLRGHLH
+610 ALREHLQWSAAEH
-617 WNGPE
+617 
-622 RPLGDLL
+622 PLGALL
-629 DRAYRCA
+629 DRAFRCT
-636 DEALPALVQ
+636 DDDLPGLVL
-645 AYPDL
+645 AHPGL
-650 AFVSPAFVR
+650 AFVSPGFIR
-659 LPFGPVQLGVSA
+659 LPYGPVQLGVSA
-671 PAASPLKLRTEQ
+671 PAASPLKLRAEL
-683 EEAKATRE
+683 EEARATRE
-691 ALLDQLED
+691 ALLDRLED
-699 LETRRGRGGDEAR
+699 LEARRGKGGDEAR
-712 GARERSVEI
+712 SARERSVEI
-721 DEDLRALRRRA
+721 EEDLRSLRRRV
-732 DTLKAQRTSLQGQ
+732 DTLKAQKTALGGQ
-745 LSEIRAASERADAL
+745 LAEIQAASERADAL
-759 WEQIETEIK
+759 WEQIEGEIK
-768 QLKGQLREIDEH
+768 RLQGLLRELEEH
-780 PEEAGDAVLDGAIQQ
+780 PEEAGDAALDEAIQQ
-795 AEALV
+795 AETLV
-800 KEARHRLDERRDQ
+800 REARLRLDERRDQ
-813 RLEAARSRDAAWA
+813 RLEAARARDAAWG
-826 ERDGHERHLQLAQR
+826 ERDGHERHLQLSQR
-840 GRFDLEAERQRLEA
+840 SRFDLEAERQRLEA
-854 EATELATRAE
+854 ESAEQVQRMEGCVQRLA
-864 TCAKRLVEL
+864 EL
-873 ETESQDL
+873 ETESQTL
-880 LQQREVVQVQAQEA
+880 LREREAVQQQAQEA

-899 LDQETLRVQ
+899 LDQEALRVQ
-908 ERSARELQEALE
+908 ERSAREFQEALE
-920 NARAQHQEILIHGAQ
+920 NARAQHQEVLIHGAQ

-948 LALGL
+948 LALGSDV
-953 EIPAFLAG
+953 PAFLAG
-961 LSDSERQAWEEGE
+961 ISDEERAAWDEGE

-1008 LAFMNEQRADVT
+1008 LTFMNEQRADVT
-1020 TAIENL
+1020 AAIANL

-1038 DRFQEAFDFVNT
+1038 DRFREAFDFVNT

-1055 FREAFGGGSAH
+1055 FREAFGGGNAH

-1134 NVSRFAAMVQKMKAD
+1134 NVGRFAAMVQKMKSD

-1189 EALVV
+1189 EALV